1 VPYVARIQ
9 IIFVLTSR
17 RRYVIL
23 IVIYVFFLQT
33 TPSGSKEML
42 LEKILLWKRD
52 LQGIEPVR
60 RLLRN

>member
-1 VPYVARIQ
+1 MN
-9 IIFVLTSR
+9 SG

-23 IVIYVFFLQT
+23 IVIDVFFLQT
-33 TPSGSKEML
+33 TLLGCKVML
-42 LEKILLWKRD
+42 LEMILLWKSD

>member
-1 VPYVARIQ
+1 VPYAARIQ

-23 IVIYVFFLQT
+23 IVIDVFFLQT

-52 LQGIEPVR
+52 L
-60 RLLRN
+60 